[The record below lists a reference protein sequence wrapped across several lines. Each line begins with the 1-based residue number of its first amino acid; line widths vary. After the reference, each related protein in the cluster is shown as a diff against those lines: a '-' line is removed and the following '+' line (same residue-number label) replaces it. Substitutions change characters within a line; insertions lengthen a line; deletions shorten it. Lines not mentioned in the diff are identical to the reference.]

1 MAPMPSFLDES
12 TPNYLSSY
20 GARSPIRA
28 PHIHTLRN
36 HPFRQDKGE
45 AAAKELSDATGR
57 KCVFASVDVRKPD
70 TLKAAAKKCIEIYG
84 KIDFV
89 ICG

>member
-12 TPNYLSSY
+12 TPNYLPMALDRPF
-20 GARSPIRA
+20 GRL
-28 PHIHTLRN
+28 TFTRN